1 MNEELM
7 LEITQRH
14 QCELRQLAQAM
25 RVNPDPIDALDCG
38 VDVPSTLGSR
48 LRNAWEATLRPLR
61 AQL

>member
-7 LEITQRH
+7 LEITLRH

-25 RVNPDPIDALDCG
+25 RVHPDPIDALDCG